1 MSRGGKATRPATV
14 PRFEDLPDLCTP
26 AEARAFLRVSRNGIY
41 SLIATKAIPSLK
53 FGNLIRIPKVALL
66 GGEAVNR

>member
-1 MSRGGKATRPATV
+1 MKKSKTGTV

-41 SLIATKAIPSLK
+41 HLIATKAVPSVK
-53 FGNLIRIPKVALL
+53 FGNLIRIPKSALL
-66 GGEAVNR
+66 GEAVDR